1 MDIRQKLK
9 EVQNVLS
16 DKQEEERK
24 IVNNLMFLMFGRESE
39 ELPAEFEIE
48 CFLDNEAV
56 ETFLREKLELNVE
69 EVSLVPMSFMFGNPR
84 FRIRLN

>member
-1 MDIRQKLK
+1 MDIRKKLN

-16 DKQEEERK
+16 DEQEEERK
-24 IVNNLMFLMFGRESE
+24 IVNNLMFLMFGRQSE

-48 CFLDNEAV
+48 CFMDNEEV

-84 FRIRLN
+84 F